1 MKIMPK
7 LIGLTGGIGS
17 GKTTA
22 AKIIEE
28 AGFPVYYSDIRAK
41 NIVNENAELKQ
52 KIISAFGTE
61 AYDENG
67 CYNRKWIAE
76 QVFCNDEKLSLLNSL
91 IHPAVKEDFEKW
103 LAQQNTKTAFKETAL
118 LFELRLNEECWKTI
132 LITAEENQRIKRV
145 MDRDGRTY
153 RQVKEIIDKQMP
165 ETEKIKLADFIII
178 NNGNLENLT
187 TEIREVLAKIET
199 L

>member
-1 MKIMPK
+1 M
-7 LIGLTGGIGS
+7 
-17 GKTTA
+17 
-22 AKIIEE
+22 
-28 AGFPVYYSDIRAK
+28 
-41 NIVNENAELKQ
+41 
-52 KIISAFGTE
+52 
-61 AYDENG
+61 
-67 CYNRKWIAE
+67 
-76 QVFCNDEKLSLLNSL
+76 
-91 IHPAVKEDFEKW
+91 KEDFENW

-118 LFELRLNEECWKTI
+118 LFELGLNEECWKTI

-187 TEIREVLAKIET
+187 AEIREVLAKIET

>member
-22 AKIIEE
+22 ARIIEE

-41 NIVNENAELKQ
+41 NIVNENAELK
-52 KIISAFGTE
+52 
-61 AYDENG
+61 
-67 CYNRKWIAE
+67 RIAE

-118 LFELRLNEECWKTI
+118 LFELGLNEECWKTI

-165 ETEKIKLADFIII
+165 EAEKIKLADFIII

-187 TEIREVLAKIET
+187 AEIREVLAKIET